1 MSKSSKKKIKS
12 KDSRKRY
19 ALSSAHVNDV
29 RQKHAADS
37 EASRKR
43 WRQRHQKRSQ
53 WGRNDY
59 VDDDLVS
66 RMLIKWP
73 FAQLVQHSKLLVLLI
88 NRRSA
93 MPTAATTTV
102 LPTHVASLVYY
113 KYPSEYYET
122 LFADYTNVQY
132 ADYQTISFRAY
143 YTHVYKEAA
152 KMVVDG
158 TDEDRAYHTAR
169 LRACFM
175 VALTYDARIRRF
187 VFSNHD
193 IHYEHMHTHP
203 PPMVKTTH
211 FIGCMRP
218 AVDHFLT
225 SNVDVQ
231 AETLAGEAFSTWL
244 SQYMF
249 LLQ

>member
-1 MSKSSKKKIKS
+1 MSKSKS
-12 KDSRKRY
+12 KNSRKRY

-29 RQKHAADS
+29 RQKHAANS

-53 WGRNDY
+53 WGSNDY

-66 RMLIKWP
+66 KMLVKWP
-73 FAQLVQHSKLLVLLI
+73 FAELVRHSKLIILLI

-93 MPTAATTTV
+93 MPATATEI
-102 LPTHVASLVYY
+102 PSHIASLVYY

-132 ADYQTISFRAY
+132 ANYETLSFRAY
-143 YTHVYKEAA
+143 YTHVYREAMKA
-152 KMVVDG
+152 E
-158 TDEDRAYHTAR
+158 DEARVYHTAR

-175 VALTYDARIRRF
+175 VALTYDARVRRF

-203 PPMVKTTH
+203 PPMTKTAH
-211 FIGCMRP
+211 FLESMRP
-218 AVDHFLT
+218 AVDHYLA
-225 SNVDVQ
+225 SNVDVC
-231 AETLAGEAFSTWL
+231 AHELADEASTLWL
-244 SQYMF
+244 TQYMF

>member
-1 MSKSSKKKIKS
+1 MSNSKKQKVKS
-12 KDSRKRY
+12 KDGRKRY

-29 RQKHAADS
+29 RQKHAAES

-59 VDDDLVS
+59 VDDDMVS
-66 RMLIKWP
+66 RMLVKWP

-93 MPTAATTTV
+93 MPTTTSTTE
-102 LPTHVASLVYY
+102 LPGHVASLVYY
-113 KYPSEYYET
+113 KHPSEYYET
-122 LFADYTNVQY
+122 LFADYTSVQY

-143 YTHVYKEAA
+143 YTHIYREASR
-152 KMVVDG
+152 MVEG
-158 TDEDRAYHTAR
+158 TDEDRVYHTAR

-175 VALTYDARIRRF
+175 VALTYDARVRRF

-203 PPMVKTTH
+203 PPMAKTAQ
-211 FIGCMRP
+211 FIESLRP
-218 AVDHFLT
+218 AVDYFLA
-225 SNVDVQ
+225 SNVDTQ
-231 AETLAGEAFSTWL
+231 AEALADEAFSTWL
-244 SQYMF
+244 THYMF